1 MHILILLPTLMHTL
15 RILSHLST
23 LPMLSLAMPCLAL
36 GLAVREP
43 QTSLPRR
50 AALAHGLAVGSAVL
64 AAPPA
69 RAVKFTRTDTGLM
82 FYDKKLSP
90 SDGATPK
97 SGQTVQV
104 DYVGWLDNFDVEL
117 SKFTSSY
124 ARGSPTSFVLGTGRV
139 IKGWEEALLTAGG
152 GMKVG
157 ATRRLIVPPELGYGQ
172 RGSGR
177 RSEWRAATPP
187 ASTLYFEI
195 TLVGVQ

>member
-1 MHILILLPTLMHTL
+1 MRAKEKPLT
-15 RILSHLST
+15 
-23 LPMLSLAMPCLAL
+23 A
-36 GLAVREP
+36 
-43 QTSLPRR
+43 RR
-50 AALAHGLAVGSAVL
+50 SSPDGVCQSDTDAIS
-64 AAPPA
+64 AAPLDGGA
-69 RAVKFTRTDTGLM
+69 
-82 FYDKKLSP
+82 P

-177 RSEWRAATPP
+177 RSEWRAAIPP